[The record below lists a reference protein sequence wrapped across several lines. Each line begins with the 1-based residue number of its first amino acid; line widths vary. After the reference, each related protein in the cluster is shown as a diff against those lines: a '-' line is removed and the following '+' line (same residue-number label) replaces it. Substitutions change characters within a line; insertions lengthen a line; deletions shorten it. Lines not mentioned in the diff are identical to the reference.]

1 MDRKSKILCFSESL
15 ERDLS
20 NGTIKVD
27 IREIKYLAVRWII
40 AHGPRPKNDKLGPHM
55 KCWIETHRLKGNFLS
70 FQKILKMLTLDQLYS
85 SYGC

>member
-27 IREIKYLAVRWII
+27 IREIKVFANLAITMDPII
-40 AHGPRPKNDKLGPHM
+40 MEAIPWPMVQGR
-55 KCWIETHRLKGNFLS
+55 
-70 FQKILKMLTLDQLYS
+70 KMTN
-85 SYGC
+85 

>member
-27 IREIKYLAVRWII
+27 IREIKLFANLAVPWII
-40 AHGPRPKNDKLGPHM
+40 AHGPRPKNDKLGL
-55 KCWIETHRLKGNFLS
+55 ERNFELKH
-70 FQKILKMLTLDQLYS
+70 II
-85 SYGC
+85 